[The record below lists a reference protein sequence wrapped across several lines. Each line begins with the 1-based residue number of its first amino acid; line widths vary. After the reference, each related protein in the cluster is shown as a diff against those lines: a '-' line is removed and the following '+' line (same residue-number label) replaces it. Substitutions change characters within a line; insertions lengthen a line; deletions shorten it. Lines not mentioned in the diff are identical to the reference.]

1 MSIAYP
7 GITTVSED
15 PTHDFQ
21 PVFWATKRAL
31 AQASAR
37 AFSRHGVHN
46 GQQYVLQCLWEEDGL
61 TPGELARRLDLATPT
76 VTRAAHRMEATGL
89 LSRRRHERDGRLV
102 RLFLTE
108 RGRALEQVIE
118 EERGALNERALA
130 SLDHSQRAA
139 LVQALAT
146 VHRNLS

>member
-7 GITTVSED
+7 EITTVAED
-15 PTHDFQ
+15 PTSEFQ

-76 VTRAAHRMEATGL
+76 VTRAAHRMEASGL

-108 RGRALEQVIE
+108 RGRALERVIDQ
-118 EERGALNERALA
+118 ERAALNERALA
-130 SLDHSQRAA
+130 SLDQSQRAA

>member
-1 MSIAYP
+1 MA
-7 GITTVSED
+7 ED
-15 PTHDFQ
+15 PTRDFQ

-61 TPGELARRLDLATPT
+61 TPGEVARRLDLATPT
-76 VTRAAHRMEATGL
+76 VTRAAIRMEAAGL
-89 LSRRRHERDGRLV
+89 LSRRPHEHDGRLV
-102 RLFLTE
+102 RLVLTD
-108 RGRALEQVIE
+108 RGRALERVIE
-118 EERGALNERALA
+118 REREALTERALA
-130 SLDHSQRAA
+130 SLDPGQRAV

-146 VHRNLS
+146 IRRNLD